1 MRYMLSLRTAGGMW
15 MLMAGLEHLLCSM
28 SAILCVSKWPPVAFG
43 LGPEVGTLTASVR
56 AGCKSFEYG

>member
-28 SAILCVSKWPPVAFG
+28 SAILCVSKWRPPSPLVSDPR
-43 LGPEVGTLTASVR
+43 LGHSQLVGESV
-56 AGCKSFEYG
+56 FD